1 MTQRPSRNPTSDSW
15 SRSSARRPFEWDR
28 SKYELFDGTADLAEA
43 VAIRDAVKRARQL
56 EAEGREADAR
66 QLLDASVGQRVPPP
80 PRASSA
86 RVPLLINLPAL
97 LARSGRPVGTPEEQ
111 RVFVDTAAE
120 FTPYVAAA
128 TATSVALVA
137 VALRS
142 WRWKS
147 RSLVSLSAGFAAH
160 WAALLAQESVTR
172 DRLYALPDPPPP
184 PPPPAVPKRSRWWA

>member
-1 MTQRPSRNPTSDSW
+1 MLQR
-15 SRSSARRPFEWDR
+15 A
-28 SKYELFDGTADLAEA
+28 
-43 VAIRDAVKRARQL
+43 
-56 EAEGREADAR
+56 
-66 QLLDASVGQRVPPP
+66 PPQ
-80 PRASSA
+80 PRASPA
-86 RVPLLINLPAL
+86 RVPLLINVPAL

-160 WAALLAQESVTR
+160 WAAMLAQESVTR

-184 PPPPAVPKRSRWWA
+184 PAPPAVPKRSRWWA